1 MPPANPREDS
11 LHHLI
16 DLVYQAA
23 LDPERWP
30 AVLHGLIAALG
41 STHASLFIHDFD
53 TQFVQADATGTMFR
67 TVGFED
73 WAVARYAEHYSAL
86 NVWAANEERLSSGT
100 VVTSSMLYPD
110 DKLTGTEFYGDWLRP
125 QDLFYSLGG
134 IVERRGA
141 QASKL
146 SVLRARDQGAFDDT
160 ETAFLHRLYP
170 HIRRACELNHRIA
183 RAEAD
188 GAIGRLAQR
197 VAPLCL
203 FALSAAGEL
212 LHANVQG
219 EAWLRDSGIL
229 SVRQRRLIA
238 AEPQHQSALR
248 AALRRTV
255 RDGVPVHVN
264 LGDSMNPGRC
274 LTLMR
279 MPPGERFA
287 MHGIRAELLGLLG
300 DSVLR
305 PLASNEQLAELFG
318 LSPAE
323 ARLARALA
331 EGESLDSLSQT
342 RQVSRNTL
350 RTQLQSALGKTGTDS
365 QRALIRL
372 MLAVPAWAD

>member
-1 MPPANPREDS
+1 MSTPGDES

-16 DLVYQAA
+16 DLIYQAA

-30 AVLHGLIAALG
+30 LVLKGLTSALG

-53 TQFVQADATGTMFR
+53 SQFVQADATGTMFR

-73 WAVARYAEHYSAL
+73 WAVARYAEHFSAR
-86 NVWAANEERLSSGT
+86 NVWIANETRLGSGN

-110 DKLTGTEFYGDWLRP
+110 DELSRTDFYGDWLQP
-125 QDLFYSLGG
+125 QNLFYSLGG
-134 IVERRGA
+134 IVDRRGA

-146 SVLRARDQGAFDDT
+146 SVLRSRSQGAFEDS
-160 ETAFLHRLYP
+160 EVQFLQRLYP
-170 HIRRACELNHRIA
+170 HVRRACELNQRIGL
-183 RAEAD
+183 AEAD
-188 GAIGRLAQR
+188 GALGRLAQR

-203 FALSAAGEL
+203 FALSATGEL
-212 LHANVQG
+212 LHANAQG

-229 SVRQRRLIA
+229 SIWQRRLVA
-238 AEPQHQSALR
+238 VQSQHESALR
-248 AALRRTV
+248 EALRRTTQ
-255 RDGVPVHVN
+255 DGAPVHIN
-264 LGDSMNPGRC
+264 LGDLTNPGRC

-287 MHGIRAELLGLLG
+287 KFGTRAELLGLLG

-305 PLASNEQLAELFG
+305 PLASNDQLAELFG

-331 EGESLDSLSQT
+331 EGESLDTLSQS

-350 RTQLQSALGKTGTDS
+350 RAQLQSALGKTGTDS

-372 MLAVPAWAD
+372 VLAVPAWAG